1 MARKINIGAAA
12 ALSLAASSA
21 WAQDTSPSAAPSIQV
36 VGVGI
41 VKTAPDIASLSFD
54 LRGEGA
60 TADKAT
66 QMLVDRQ
73 KAIVGALSALAGAD
87 PIAIHTSDMKIE
99 ATRSPDC
106 KGDRFDDSKRLS
118 TGACAILGYIASESV
133 DLRTKD
139 TKDAGTFVGLAGR
152 LGAENASIESY
163 DLEDSSAARAE
174 ATAKALADARA
185 QATAIA
191 QGSKSSLGALLS
203 VRNPNIEPGFADIV
217 VTAEAA
223 PPPPEVS
230 APPIMVTTLPQ
241 PIETTVRLVV
251 TYAIGPQR

>member
-1 MARKINIGAAA
+1 MARTISIGVAA
-12 ALSLAASSA
+12 ALSLAASPA
-21 WAQDTSPSAAPSIQV
+21 WAQDPSSPAAPSIQV

-41 VKTAPDIASLSFD
+41 VKTAPDVASLSFD
-54 LRGEGA
+54 LRGEGT

-73 KAIVGALSALAGAD
+73 KAIVGALSALAGTN

-118 TGACAILGYIASESV
+118 TGTCAILGYVASESV

-152 LGAENASIESY
+152 LGAENASIQSF
-163 DLEDSSAARAE
+163 DLEDSSAARAA
-174 ATAKALADARA
+174 ATAKALAEARA

-191 QGSKSSLGALLS
+191 QGSNAPLGALLS

-217 VTAEAA
+217 VTAEKA
-223 PPPPEVS
+223 PLPAFSP
-230 APPIMVTTLPQ
+230 APIVVTTLPQ

-251 TYAIGPQR
+251 TYAIGPQL